1 MQGYDVMWIPGSD
14 HAGIATQV
22 QVEKFIEREMGE
34 TRHSLGEKGFKKAI
48 WEWKDK

>member
-1 MQGYDVMWIPGSD
+1 MHGYDVMWVPGSD

-34 TRHSLGEKGFKKAI
+34 TKHSLGEEGFKKAI